1 MAVLLRILLGLA
13 NAYCVIILIYVLMS
27 WIPSSSKTIIAIK
40 NALGTLVDP
49 YLNLFRKLVPPIGG
63 MVDITP
69 IIGLLVIQLITRLII
84 WLY

>member
-1 MAVLLRILLGLA
+1 MAMLLRIVLGLA
-13 NAYCVIILIYVLMS
+13 NAYCVIVLIYVLMS
-27 WIPSSSKTIIAIK
+27 GIPSGSKTVDAIK
-40 NALGTLVDP
+40 NVLGTLVDP

-69 IIGLLVIQLITRLII
+69 IIGLLVIQLITRWII